1 MQRAVVGRNDDTPDS
16 TSGLDR
22 SRAGVTARASF
33 LRRVRPGRQT
43 LREDATAGV
52 VLGVLSVPDG
62 LAAGLLAAVN
72 PVYGLYAYMIGTVT
86 GALFT
91 SSVFMAVQATGAMA
105 IIIADVGAVHG
116 AEDPGRALFTLSV
129 VTGTVMVAAGVL
141 GLGSVLRFVSR
152 AVLVGFISAVGVNIV
167 LGQLAAFTG
176 YDGMGANR
184 VARAIDTVIHISD
197 AHFPTLAIGV
207 GTVALI
213 VMLERTRLGPLGMV
227 LAILATSA
235 AVGLFELGGVE
246 RLADVADVPN
256 ALPGPV
262 LPDVRLVPALIV
274 PALSLAFVGLVQGAA
289 ISAGFP
295 NPDGRYP
302 NPSRDFVGQGAAN
315 LAAGLF
321 QAMPVGGSMSAT
333 ALVTSAGARSR
344 QAHLIAGAVM
354 AITIVLF
361 ADAVELVAMPALAAL
376 LMLIGYRTVK
386 PAEVVSVWKAGRMQ
400 AAVLGVTFVLT
411 MLIPLQY
418 AVLVGVGISI
428 ILYVV
433 QQSNRLTIH
442 RWTYLDT
449 GEVVEG
455 EPPRELPAGEVV
467 VLQPYGSLFFASA
480 TVLEAQLPVVTARS
494 LNSVV
499 ILRLRGVSD
508 MGTTVIEVLRRYASS
523 LAGMRGKLVLVSA
536 NPRIRAQLELTG
548 VADLIGRENLYEGNE
563 RLGGA
568 VRRAYQDATAWI
580 ENVDVPERGEG

>member
-129 VTGTVMVAAGVL
+129 VTGAVMVAAGVL